1 MIAGQL
7 LSYLLCIKYFLLAK
21 SKQEIETKTS
31 CMLAGQRT
39 GELKYYK
46 ISFCDEKGE
55 KAVVSGEIFQ

>member
-7 LSYLLCIKYFLLAK
+7 LSYLLCIKYFLLAN
-21 SKQEIETKTS
+21 SKQEIES